1 MLSSDRQKRGISVD
15 SESRVKGTYI
25 KNNNF
30 GRRRKLGFFFF
41 PLELFLSTSEGQLY
55 SFKCNLSLYQP
66 QSDSEDNVAGLR
78 LHITTSDYFF

>member
-30 GRRRKLGFFFF
+30 GRRRKLGFFFSPMNCSF
-41 PLELFLSTSEGQLY
+41 QLLKV
-55 SFKCNLSLYQP
+55 SCIHLNAISPFISHSQTQKIMLL
-66 QSDSEDNVAGLR
+66 A
-78 LHITTSDYFF
+78 